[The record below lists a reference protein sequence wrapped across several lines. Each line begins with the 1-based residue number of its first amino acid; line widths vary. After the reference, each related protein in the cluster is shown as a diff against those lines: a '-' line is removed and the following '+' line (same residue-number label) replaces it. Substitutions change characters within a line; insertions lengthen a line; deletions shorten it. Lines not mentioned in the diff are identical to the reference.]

1 MHKELIPGISWKI
14 KVPESQ
20 RADLFSCYCGLR
32 LSDIYAMQWNGKTL
46 FVMVDNVFD

>member
-1 MHKELIPGISWKI
+1 MQKELIPGISWKI

-32 LSDIYAMQWNGKTL
+32 LSDIYAMEWKGLICDGGQC
-46 FVMVDNVFD
+46 V

>member
-1 MHKELIPGISWKI
+1 MQKELVPGISWKI

-32 LSDIYAMQWNGKTL
+32 LNDIYAMEWKDLICDGGQC
-46 FVMVDNVFD
+46 V